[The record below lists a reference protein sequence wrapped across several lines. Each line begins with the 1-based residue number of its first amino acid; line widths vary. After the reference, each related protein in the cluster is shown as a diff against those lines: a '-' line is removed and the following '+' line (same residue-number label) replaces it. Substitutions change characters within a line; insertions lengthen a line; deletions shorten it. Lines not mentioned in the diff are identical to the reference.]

1 MKKLVKTLMFA
12 ATLSLGIWTLAVTFT
27 PIASNFSAGDE
38 VSASIFNDLFSAIN
52 DNFSAAKT
60 AIDANESAIAAM
72 RSTPAVSAGKVTNQA
87 IPNNTVRVVA
97 WDAESFDIGDFHDNE
112 TNNSRLTIPEA
123 GIYQVN
129 ALVAWSTNGSGERL
143 MTVIRRRGGTTTTQ
157 LTDVRL
163 PGSSL
168 TPQSVSGL
176 LSLQAGDILEVTVFQ
191 TSGAELNLV
200 STSPMQFSAVKVSEL
215 P

>member
-87 IPNNTVRVVA
+87 IPSSTVRVVA